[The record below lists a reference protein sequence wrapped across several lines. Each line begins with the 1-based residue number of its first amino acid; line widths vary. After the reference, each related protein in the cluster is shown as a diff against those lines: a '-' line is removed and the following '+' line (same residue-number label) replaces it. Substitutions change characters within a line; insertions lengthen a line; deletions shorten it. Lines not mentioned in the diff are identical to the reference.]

1 MNQQKSFYPNRPN
14 DPKAVY
20 FTPENF
26 PVSGDGTAD
35 DTKALQLA
43 IKEAKDKMG
52 YGIVFIPEGRY
63 RISETIYVPKAV
75 RLIGFGEQ
83 RPLIFLEKDSPEF
96 QTANPE
102 DKGRANYMFWFTDT
116 LPQPEEE
123 IEDANPGTFYSAMS
137 NINLKIEEG
146 NPTAVALRTHY
157 AQHSFISHV
166 DIDIGDGKAGIF
178 DVGNEI
184 ENVRFFGG
192 DYGIYTTKTSPGW
205 PFMMIDTYFEGQK
218 KAAIKTQEAGL
229 TIVRMNVKNT
239 PQVIEINPNF
249 YEKLIMKDCQFE
261 NIKKS
266 AIIVSNKDN
275 ALTQINLRNLDCQQV
290 PKLISYRQSDK
301 VIKGKGTFYKVKSL
315 THGNQMDNLDDRPR
329 VKTTKKLETLNSLP
343 APAKRDIPDLPPMKT
358 WANLKELGAKGDGST
373 DDTKI
378 IKEAIENHSTIYL
391 PQGRYRVSETIE
403 LKPNTNLIG
412 LNPISTQILITDNT
426 ESFGGF
432 DKPKPL
438 LKTPQ
443 GGENIVSG
451 IAIDTGG
458 RNPRAVGCK
467 WMAGSDS
474 YMNDVKFIGGHG
486 NIKADGSHA
495 PMYNE
500 SRTGDINPD
509 RRWDSQYWSLWITD
523 GGGGIFKDIWT
534 ASPYASAGIYVSD
547 TSTKGCIYAMSVEH
561 HVRNEV
567 KFKNVSNWEVF
578 ALQLEEEAA
587 ESWNCQPLEIDNCN
601 NMLFANLYFFRTI
614 WVENPYPYAIKN
626 WDSKNIEFL
635 NIHNYAQ
642 VKYTINNT
650 LLDVNTK
657 KEVRP
662 WQLARLYITDKESSK
677 NKSNTKI
684 EKLATGFEFIDGI
697 CSDSKGNI
705 YFVDSRWKKIYKWS
719 VESDSLSLVS
729 DIHFKPLS
737 LACDKEDNLLVVVE
751 YFPPEG
757 ATINGEPEV
766 YPKPEDAQGTS
777 FGEWYNT
784 GSTTKVYSID
794 PQHPEESMEVL
805 KVVDMD
811 SVEEVHKA
819 LHPANRWRD
828 SNDYLNITVKKP
840 EECYIAPDGV
850 TIIPICYDLIRA
862 NSLLE
867 AYPGQKF
874 YGVDEYY
881 KRTILFDV
889 TSKGY
894 LSNPRPFVEKGE
906 YNLAID
912 DNSNVYIAD
921 GDIYVYNEDSE
932 LLDEII
938 IPERPA
944 TITFGGQDGET
955 LYITARSS
963 LYRVNN
969 L

>member
-1 MNQQKSFYPNRPN
+1 MNQQESFYSNKPN
-14 DPKAVY
+14 DSKAVY
-20 FTPENF
+20 LTQENF
-26 PVSGDGTAD
+26 PVKGDGIAD

-43 IKEAKDKMG
+43 IKEAKEKMG
-52 YGIVFIPEGRY
+52 YGIVFIPEGHY

-75 RLIGFGEQ
+75 RLIGFGEK
-83 RPLIFLEKDSPEF
+83 RPLISLRKDSPGF
-96 QTANPE
+96 QTVNAE
-102 DKGRANYMFWFTDT
+102 DKGKANYMFWFTDT
-116 LPQPEEE
+116 LPQPGEE

-137 NINLKIEEG
+137 NINLKIEDG

-239 PQVIEINPNF
+239 PQVIEINPDF

-275 ALTQINLRNLDCQQV
+275 TLTQINLRNIDCHQV
-290 PKLISYRQSDK
+290 PQLLSYRQSDK
-301 VIKGKGTFYKVKSL
+301 VIKGQDTFYKVKSL

-329 VKTTKKLETLNSLP
+329 IKTTKKVETLNSFP
-343 APAKRDIPDLPPMKT
+343 ASAERDIPDLPPMKT
-358 WANLKELGAKGDGST
+358 WANLKDLGAKGDGST
-373 DDTKI
+373 DDTEI

-412 LNPISTQILITDNT
+412 LNPISTQIIIKDNT

-432 DKPKPL
+432 DKAKPL

-443 GGENIVSG
+443 GGKNIVSG
-451 IAIDTGG
+451 IALDAGG

-547 TSTKGCIYAMSVEH
+547 TSTEGCIYAMSVEH

-587 ESWNCQPLEIDNCN
+587 ESWNCQPLEIDNCTN
-601 NMLFANLYFFRTI
+601 LLFANLYFFRTI

-626 WDSKNIEFL
+626 WDSENIEFL

-650 LLDVNTK
+650 LLDVNSK

-662 WQLARLYITDKESSK
+662 WQIARLYITDKKSAED
-677 NKSNTKI
+677 KSNNKI

-737 LACDKEDNLLVVVE
+737 LACDKEDNLLVVAE

-794 PQHPEESMEVL
+794 PKHPEESMEVL

-811 SVEEVHKA
+811 SVDEVHKA

-840 EECYIAPDGV
+840 EKCYIAPDGV

-889 TSKGY
+889 TSKGC
-894 LSNPRPFVEKGE
+894 LSNPRSFVEKGE
-906 YNLAID
+906 YNLAFD
-912 DNSNVYIAD
+912 NNSNVYIAD
-921 GDIYVYNEDSE
+921 GDIYVYNENSE